1 MKKTLISIIAVI
13 STALVFAACGNI
25 EDDSNTE
32 PKVTAADSSAIDSS
46 TADTTASTKSA
57 TTTSISSAD
66 DSSSKAT
73 TTSIVTGTDKNG
85 KVTTLIIG
93 EGGKILSTSPNN
105 KTTTKTTTKTT
116 AKTTTKQVGSNNN
129 NQNNG
134 GNNNNNYNNNNNQN
148 NYQPNSGGG
157 NSGNQ
162 NSGGNNS
169 PAPVQTNPPQTER
182 KTTTTTQAP
191 QTQPPAPVVTEK
203 QFKDLSG
210 LEKIENCGFD
220 DLTKA
225 YLKFGYGKKNVE
237 LSGYEWELIR
247 QDIIDYGMEN
257 VNGQKDFYIDEFGGY
272 TISFPYPI
280 KLIVNSSYEGEEHA
294 HYDASAHTYYYGGMA
309 ADILSATSENDLYN
323 VSLETKEHTYAIWN
337 QAIESHHTICES
349 GNWFNNPNLAELV
362 CTIEFNIGMM
372 PDGGVWFLTE

>member
-13 STALVFAACGNI
+13 STALVFTACGNI

-32 PKVTAADSSAIDSS
+32 PKVTAADSSIVDSS
-46 TADTTASTKSA
+46 TSD
-57 TTTSISSAD
+57 TTTSTTSAATTSITSAD
-66 DSSSKAT
+66 DSSSRVT
-73 TTSIVTGTDKNG
+73 TTTIVTGTDRNG
-85 KVTTLIIG
+85 SITTLIIG

-157 NSGNQ
+157 NNGNQ
-162 NSGGNNS
+162 NNGGNNS
-169 PAPVQTNPPQTER
+169 PAPVQTNPPQTQTER

-272 TISFPYPI
+272 TISFPYPV
-280 KLIVNSSYEGEEHA
+280 KLVVNSSYEGEEHA
-294 HYDASAHTYYYGGMA
+294 HYDAATHTYYYGGKEA
-309 ADILSATSENDLYN
+309 AILRANSEQDMYDIAIETRDYSYGIYDQAMENY
-323 VSLETKEHTYAIWN
+323 HTY
-337 QAIESHHTICES
+337 IESTGYWIE
-349 GNWFNNPNLAELV
+349 AD

>member
-1 MKKTLISIIAVI
+1 MKRTLISIIAVI
-13 STALVFAACGNI
+13 STALVFTACGNI

-32 PKVTAADSSAIDSS
+32 PKVTAADSSIVDSS
-46 TADTTASTKSA
+46 TSD
-57 TTTSISSAD
+57 TTTSTTSAATTSITSAD
-66 DSSSKAT
+66 DSSSRVT
-73 TTSIVTGTDKNG
+73 TTTIVTGTDRNG
-85 KVTTLIIG
+85 SITTLILG
-93 EGGKILSTSPNN
+93 EGGKILSTFPNN

-129 NQNNG
+129 QNNG

-148 NYQPNSGGG
+148 NYQPNSSGG
-157 NSGNQ
+157 NNGNQ
-162 NSGGNNS
+162 NNGGNNS
-169 PAPVQTNPPQTER
+169 PAPVQTNPPQTQTER

-191 QTQPPAPVVTEK
+191 QTQPPAPVVTEN

-272 TISFPYPI
+272 TISYPYPV

-294 HYDASAHTYYYGGMA
+294 HYDSRADSYYYGFDYW
-309 ADILSATSENDLYN
+309 DINDAENENQLYDISSE
-323 VSLETKEHTYAIWN
+323 VKERSYEIYDQAMENYHTY
-337 QAIESHHTICES
+337 IESS
-349 GNWFNNPNLAELV
+349 GYWIEED

>member
-1 MKKTLISIIAVI
+1 MKKTLISILAAI
-13 STALVFAACGNI
+13 STALIFTACGNI
-25 EDDSNTE
+25 EDDSNTG
-32 PKVTAADSSAIDSS
+32 PKVTAADSSIVDS
-46 TADTTASTKSA
+46 TADTTTSA
-57 TTTSISSAD
+57 ATTSITSAD
-66 DSSSKAT
+66 DSSSRVT
-73 TTSIVTGTDKNG
+73 TTTIVSGKDKNG
-85 KVTTLIIG
+85 KITTLIIG

-116 AKTTTKQVGSNNN
+116 AKTTTKQAGSNG

-134 GNNNNNYNNNNNQN
+134 GNNNNSYSYNNNQN

-162 NSGGNNS
+162 NNGGNNS
-169 PAPVQTNPPQTER
+169 PAPVQTNPPQTQTER
-182 KTTTTTQAP
+182 KTTTTTQKP

-237 LSGYEWELIR
+237 LTDYEWELIR

-272 TISFPYPI
+272 TISYPYPV

-294 HYDASAHTYYYGGMA
+294 HYDSSADSYYYGFDYW
-309 ADILSATSENDLYN
+309 DINDAENENQLYDIASK
-323 VSLETKEHTYAIWN
+323 VKERSYEIWDM
-337 QAIESHHTICES
+337 AIESHHTICES

-362 CTIEFNIGMM
+362 CTIEFNIGIM
-372 PDGGVWFLTE
+372 PDGGAWFLTE